1 MGLHFNTH
9 ALFDIY
15 YMGACAEIWKGGKSI
30 SIKHHQNFYC
40 WSESETTGSLISV
53 YYDVTVHSIFN
64 QFEQVSITFHMY
76 LLP

>member
-1 MGLHFNTH
+1 MHYLTFTTWVHVLRFVY
-9 ALFDIY
+9 DYI
-15 YMGACAEIWKGGKSI
+15 II
-30 SIKHHQNFYC
+30 IKHHQNFYC